1 MNKKLL
7 ILSIAAI
14 LATPSAF
21 AAYEGDPNIAAH
33 ADANTGTNDDAID
46 KQTVSIIVPEVAL
59 LQIADAPV
67 SLTMPA
73 PANAGEGFKTADA
86 QTSAVQALKI
96 SSNSE
101 AGSTSARKL
110 TASIAAALPTNWKLT
125 ITPTTSAGTAVASD
139 LVDATVSADIVT
151 DILNKKDASGSFTYK
166 LGPKADGDMMAFS
179 GAADAAKAVEITY
192 TLSDV

>member
-7 ILSIAAI
+7 ILSIATI
-14 LATPSAF
+14 LAAPSAF

-73 PANAGEGFKTADA
+73 PANAGEGFKTDDA
-86 QTSAVQALKI
+86 QTSVGHELKI

-101 AGSTSARKL
+101 AGSSTGRTL
-110 TASIAAALPTNWKLT
+110 TASIATALPENWKLT
-125 ITPTTSAGTAVASD
+125 ITPATTAGAAVASD
-139 LVDATVSADIVT
+139 FVDATTSAAIVT
-151 DILNKKDASGSFTYK
+151 GILSKKDTAGTIAYTLS
-166 LGPKADGDMMAFS
+166 PKADGDMMAFS
-179 GAADAAKAVEITY
+179 GAADAAKDVVITY